1 LFPGDFVTL
10 TAQQAIAAHIEELKT
25 CSKCPLMIGPVV
37 THRPVLS
44 KVYLIGQAPGPREGG
59 FGRPFAWTAGKTLFR
74 WFSTIGLDEEQF
86 RSLTYMS
93 AVCRC
98 FPGKASGGGD
108 RVPSTSEIEN
118 CEGWMAREFQI
129 LQPTLVIPVGRLAI
143 ERSLGKGQLVDLIGR
158 DFTKTLFGVK
168 CDVIPLP
175 HPSGASTWF
184 KREPG
189 ITLLQEALA
198 QISRHPAWHDLL
210 TSKARVQETLA
221 NSELSG

>member
-1 LFPGDFVTL
+1 MTL

-189 ITLLQEALA
+189 ITLLQDALA

-210 TSKARVQETLA
+210 TIKPRVQETLA